1 MNKLERINQLKDI
14 IRGLGVGAP
23 VSFETDFHVLTGHIK
38 ELKLDDDKPHIVMS
52 ARRYK
57 RVRVDLKNIKRIL

>member
-38 ELKLDDDKPHIVMS
+38 ELKLDADEPHIVMS

-57 RVRVDLKNIKRIL
+57 RVRVDLINIKQIL